1 MANEI
6 PSVKCKVTHAGKS
19 NKALVTI
26 DSELTVIIQE
36 IDIGGVINR
45 SIKTSAQYSA
55 SSQKANQMLEIIR
68 K

>member
-1 MANEI
+1 M
-6 PSVKCKVTHAGKS
+6 
-19 NKALVTI
+19 I
-26 DSELTVIIQE
+26 DSGLTIIIQE

-45 SIKTSAQYSA
+45 SIKTSAQYSV